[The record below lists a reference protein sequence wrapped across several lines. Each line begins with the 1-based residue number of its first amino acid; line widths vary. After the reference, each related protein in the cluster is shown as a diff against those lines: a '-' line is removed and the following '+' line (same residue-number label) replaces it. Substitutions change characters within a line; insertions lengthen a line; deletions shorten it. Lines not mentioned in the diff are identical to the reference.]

1 MNIPFLSLKDVTAKY
16 ADEIHEAVLRVVDSG
31 WYLQG
36 KENEQFEKHYAEYIG
51 TKHCIGCANGLD
63 ALIWIF
69 RAYIE
74 LGVMQPGD
82 EVIVPANT
90 YIATILAITENGLV
104 PVLVEPRKDTLQI
117 DDSLIEERITERTKA
132 ICIVHLYGR
141 LACTQHILNL
151 CKKYNLKLIED
162 NAQAHGCSYLA
173 PQSPEGEVVAT
184 TMQERA
190 GINMADPAYYPTL
203 KKRAAEMRANPTE
216 AENILW
222 NALSEQKLG
231 YKIRR
236 QHIVSQYILDFAYL
250 DCRLAI
256 ELDGEY
262 HNTEDQQYDDAVR
275 TRNLES
281 LGWHVLRFTNEQIFN
296 NIDAVLAKIK
306 SAIES
311 ATATSPLGDCG
322 AKRLTGS
329 LGSAAGHS
337 FYPGKNL
344 GALGDGGAV
353 TTDDD
358 ELAAAIRALA
368 NYGSQKKYVFKYTGR
383 NSRLDEIQ
391 AAVLD
396 VKLRHLDEDIK
407 SRQAIAAYYYD
418 NINNPLITLPKRL
431 PDTENVYHLF
441 PILVKNLPHNP
452 LKGKSSCQKYL
463 RDRLQAYLEKNG
475 VGTVIHYPIPPHLQ
489 ECYQPLLNNF
499 CSMNVHSRHPIE
511 HSSSPLKG
519 QTFGMLLPEGG
530 LPITEMLADCE
541 LSLPISPTMTMEEA
555 AEVVRLVNAFKE

>member
-1 MNIPFLSLKDVTAKY
+1 MNIPFLSLHDVTAKY
-16 ADEIHEAVLRVVDSG
+16 KDEIHEAVLRVVDSG

-36 KENEQFEKHYAEYIG
+36 KENEQFELHYAEYIG

-74 LGVMQPGD
+74 LGVMKPGD

-141 LACTQHILNL
+141 LAYTEKIGEL

-162 NAQAHGCSYLA
+162 NAQAHGCAYVA
-173 PQSPEGEVVAT
+173 PQSPKGEAVGTALEFGYTSPLQGDGGQVT
-184 TMQERA
+184 KA
-190 GINMADPAYYPTL
+190 GIDMADPAYYPTL
-203 KKRAAEMRANPTE
+203 KKRATEMRANPTE

-222 NALSEQKLG
+222 NALLEQKLG

-236 QHIVSQYILDFAYL
+236 QHIVSQYILNFAYL

-275 TRNLES
+275 TKNLET
-281 LGWHVLRFTNEQIFN
+281 LGWHVLRFTNDEIYN
-296 NIDAVLAKIK
+296 NLEEVLSNIK
-306 SAIES
+306 AAIQT

-322 AKRLTGS
+322 AGWLRRTGS
-329 LGSAAGHS
+329 LGDAAGHS
-337 FYPGKNL
+337 FYPGKIL

-396 VKLRHLDEDIK
+396 VKLRHLNEDLK
-407 SRQAIAAYYYD
+407 ARQIIAAYYYD

-431 PDTENVYHLF
+431 FDTENVYHLF
-441 PILVKNLPHNP
+441 PILVGGDEAMRRLGNKA
-452 LKGKSSCQKYL
+452 GL
-463 RDRLQAYLEKNG
+463 RDKLQTYLAENG
-475 VGTVIHYPIPPHLQ
+475 VGTVIHYPIAPHKQ
-489 ECYQPLLNNF
+489 ECYKPLLNL
-499 CSMNVHSRHPIE
+499 
-511 HSSSPLKG
+511 PLKG
-519 QTFGMLLPEGG
+519 QTFSMLLPEGG

-541 LSLPISPTMTMEEA
+541 LSLPMSPTMTLEEA
-555 AEVVRLVNAFKE
+555 NEVVRLINNWK